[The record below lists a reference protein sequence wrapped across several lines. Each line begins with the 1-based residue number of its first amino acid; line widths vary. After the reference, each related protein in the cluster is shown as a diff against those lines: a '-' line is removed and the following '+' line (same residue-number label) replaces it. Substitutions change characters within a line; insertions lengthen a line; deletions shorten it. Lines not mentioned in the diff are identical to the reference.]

1 MKRTEIGT
9 SIKSRLWFA
18 AAIVVAGVIASGSVL
33 LAQGSAD
40 RTARA
45 IDQAQRAVRERIVS
59 QDGARNLTVQFGPDA
74 RTEFPSNADVRVSG
88 TGSAVRATDRMS
100 RPFSYEAVVNTRN
113 SNVSA
118 IRYDW
123 RGDWYNSDTGNDNG
137 NGRGFGR
144 GRGRGAVSNRLT
156 GTYRLNLARSD
167 DAATT
172 ARRVTSTLP
181 ARDQERLRTSVM
193 RRLEAPESLTIE
205 RNGRSMTIAS
215 SAAARV
221 TFEVDGREQIE
232 QSRNGRQVRTNA
244 TLVGDRLVVTTD
256 GDRSVD
262 YQVTFESLDNGRSL
276 AVTRRITH
284 EDLRQPVVARSV
296 YDRTSDTPQWDSSPR
311 VWRGAGSTSSGQAG
325 QENGFGGFIVPDG
338 TEVVA
343 TLNDT
348 LSTRQARDGDR
359 FALTVSAPAQFAG
372 ATIEGSLAR
381 VTRSGQ
387 VSGRADMAF
396 AFDNIR
402 LRNGRVSEFTGTIVS
417 VRTPNNDSV
426 RVDTEGV
433 LQDDTGQTGR
443 TATRTGIGAA
453 IGAVIGAI
461 AGGGQGA
468 AIGGAVGAGAGAG
481 SVFVQGR
488 SDLDLAS
495 GTEFRIRASAP
506 R

>member
-1 MKRTEIGT
+1 MKRIEI
-9 SIKSRLWFA
+9 SPSKNRPLWFA
-18 AAIVVAGVIASGSVL
+18 VVIVVAGVVASGSVAR
-33 LAQGSAD
+33 AQSSAD
-40 RTARA
+40 RSARA
-45 IDQAQRAVRERIVS
+45 IDQAQRVVRERIVS
-59 QDGARNLTVQFGPDA
+59 QDSTRNLTVQFGPDA
-74 RTEFPSNADVRVSG
+74 RTEFPSNTDVRVSG

-100 RPFSYEAVVNTRN
+100 RPFSYEAVVNSRN

-123 RGDWYNSDTGNDNG
+123 RGDWYNSDG
-137 NGRGFGR
+137 NGSVFGR
-144 GRGRGAVSNRLT
+144 GRGRGRGVVSNRLT

-205 RNGRSMTIAS
+205 RDGRTMTIAS

-256 GDRSVD
+256 GDRSLD

-276 AVTRRITH
+276 SVTRRITD
-284 EDLRQPVVARSV
+284 ENLRQPVSARSV
-296 YDRTSDTPQWDSSPR
+296 YDKTSDTPQWDPSPR
-311 VWRGAGSTSSGQAG
+311 VWRGAGSTASGQSGQYG
-325 QENGFGGFIVPDG
+325 QEGGFIVADG

-343 TLNDT
+343 TLNET
-348 LSTRQARDGDR
+348 LSTKQARDGDR
-359 FALTVSAPAQFAG
+359 FALTVTAPAQYAG
-372 ATIEGSLAR
+372 ATIEGTLAR

-387 VSGRADMAF
+387 VSGRAVMSF

-402 LRNGRVSEFTGTIVS
+402 LRNGRVSDFTGTIVS
-417 VRTPNNDSV
+417 VRTPNNDAV

-443 TATRTGIGAA
+443 TVTRTGVGAA

-481 SVFVQGR
+481 SVVVQGR
-488 SDLDLAS
+488 SDLDLAN